1 MKSKL
6 KLLAIIGSHRKNG
19 NSYLLAK
26 KVLESIGVDHE
37 IIQLADSYIEF
48 CNLCEKCLSDDCV
61 LEDGFNK
68 ILEKMKSADGIIFA
82 FPKYV
87 LFASKFICFL
97 ERIATIQHM
106 REHMGYKIAFKNP
119 DYRLFSAKK
128 PFCIFVTSGT
138 GKMEKENLQ
147 IVADYIEGLGL
158 ELVPHDLP
166 PFVGVNVKAG
176 DDAGE
181 VLKNTEGI
189 EECRKL
195 TEKLIVSIENGDSG
209 HTSFLK
215 S

>member
-1 MKSKL
+1 MKSKV
-6 KLLAIIGSHRKNG
+6 KLLAIIGSQRKNG

-26 KVLESIGVDHE
+26 TVLESLKANYE
-37 IIQLADSYIEF
+37 IIQFAKKEIEF
-48 CNLCEKCLSDDCV
+48 CNLCEKCIKNDCV
-61 LEDGFNK
+61 LEDDFSK
-68 ILEKMKSADGIIFA
+68 ILEKMKNADGIIFA

-97 ERIATIQHM
+97 ERIATMQHM
-106 REHMGYKIAFKNP
+106 REHMGYKVTFKNP

-138 GKMEKENLQ
+138 GKIEKENLQ

-158 ELVPHDLP
+158 KLVPHDLP
-166 PFVGVNVKAG
+166 PFVGANVKAG

-195 TEKLIVSIENGDSG
+195 TEKLIASIANGDPGTLHS
-209 HTSFLK
+209 
-215 S
+215 

>member
-1 MKSKL
+1 VKSKL
-6 KLLAIIGSHRKNG
+6 KLLAIIGSQRKNG

-26 KVLESIGVDHE
+26 KVLESVGADYE

-48 CNLCEKCLSDDCV
+48 CDVCEKCLGSDCV
-61 LEDGFNK
+61 LEDDFNK
-68 ILEKMKSADGIIFA
+68 ILGKMKNADGMVFV

-106 REHMGYKIAFKNP
+106 REHMGYKITFKKP
-119 DYRLFSAKK
+119 DYRLFPSKK

-138 GKMEKENLQ
+138 GKIEKENLQ
-147 IVADYIEGLGL
+147 TVADYIEGLGL
-158 ELVPHDLP
+158 KLVPHDLL

-176 DDAGE
+176 DDVSE
-181 VLKNTEGI
+181 VLENKEGV

-195 TEKLIVSIENGDSG
+195 AEKLVASIKNGDCGTLNS
-209 HTSFLK
+209 
-215 S
+215 